1 MRRMMELR
9 SQFRADSKHH
19 ARHVAR
25 RANDNPIVYD
35 LVIMLKGQFAVVR
48 LMFCATAA
56 LVSAL
61 AQNNDM
67 PPDQPFQ
74 AVHLI
79 NLPSAEAEKSLLA
92 ALTDLNTAIAKAGC
106 AKCGYHLWKVYGTQ
120 AGGYNYLWMSMW
132 PGRDVYI
139 KVHESADYQAAINR
153 HQGIEDVMKNQTY
166 NRYVEVS
173 K

>member
-1 MRRMMELR
+1 MITDCNRQREASGGWSIGR
-9 SQFRADSKHH
+9 S
-19 ARHVAR
+19 
-25 RANDNPIVYD
+25 ANDNSIVYHLMIMIKRQSA
-35 LVIMLKGQFAVVR
+35 LVGL
-48 LMFCATAA
+48 LFCATAA

-61 AQNNDM
+61 AQNDDM

-92 ALTDLNTAIAKAGC
+92 ALTDINTAIAKAGC
-106 AKCGYHLWKVYGTQ
+106 ANCGYHLWKVYGTQ
-120 AGGYNYLWMSMW
+120 GGAFNYLWMSTW

-139 KVHESADYQAAINR
+139 KIHQSADYQAAINR
-153 HQGIEDVMKNQTY
+153 HQDIDKVMNNQIY

>member
-1 MRRMMELR
+1 M
-9 SQFRADSKHH
+9 
-19 ARHVAR
+19 
-25 RANDNPIVYD
+25 
-35 LVIMLKGQFAVVR
+35 IMIKRQSALVR
-48 LMFCATAA
+48 LTFCAAAA

-61 AQNNDM
+61 AQNDDM

-92 ALTDLNTAIAKAGC
+92 ALTDINTAIAKAGC
-106 AKCGYHLWKVYGTQ
+106 TKCGYHLWKVYGTQ
-120 AGGYNYLWMSMW
+120 AGPFNYLWTSSW
-132 PGRDVYI
+132 PGRDVYM
-139 KVHESADYQAAINR
+139 KVHQSADYQAAINR
-153 HQGIEDVMKNQTY
+153 HPGMEDVMKSQIY